1 MQALIIGGV
10 FGGLGGI
17 VYAAFSN
24 VSPGIFVTSL
34 TFFIWTSLLLGGA
47 ATIFGPIIGAIIFW
61 VLQAFL
67 SNFLSELAISGIL
80 PVSTTQASTLR
91 FVLVGVGLMLLVI
104 YRPQGIFGD
113 KRELTFVK

>member
-1 MQALIIGGV
+1 M
-10 FGGLGGI
+10 
-17 VYAAFSN
+17 
-24 VSPGIFVTSL
+24 FVTSL

-47 ATIFGPIIGAIIFW
+47 ATILGPVIGAIIFW

-67 SNFLSELAISGIL
+67 SNFLSQLALSGIL

-91 FVLVGVGLMLLVI
+91 FVLVGLGLMLLVI